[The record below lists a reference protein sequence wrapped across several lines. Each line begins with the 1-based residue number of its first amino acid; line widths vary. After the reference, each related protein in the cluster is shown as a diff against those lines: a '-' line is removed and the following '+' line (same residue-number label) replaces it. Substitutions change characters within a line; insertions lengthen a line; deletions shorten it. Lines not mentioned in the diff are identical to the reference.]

1 MLLCGEWNPAQG
13 AVDFSP
19 SGKVPLGRSLSK
31 SLWKWMAHGEL
42 THGCYLP
49 PSHTPPQRPHPP
61 ITVIP
66 SISEKATLISCGRSE
81 QVPFM
86 DGVAIK
92 IQLQIIIESDFSLN
106 CQVQDF
112 VFCYE
117 AAFFFLSLNCPHQ
130 RSQEQNATQASED
143 RLQSKGHE
151 SLYLSSEPPSFPM
164 RMISQN
170 LL

>member
-1 MLLCGEWNPAQG
+1 MLLCGEWSPAQG

-19 SGKVPLGRSLSK
+19 SCKVPLGLSLPK

-61 ITVIP
+61 MTVIP
-66 SISEKATLISCGRSE
+66 SISEKATLMSCERAE

-86 DGVAIK
+86 DGVFIK
-92 IQLQIIIESDFSLN
+92 IQLQVIIESDFSFN

-112 VFCYE
+112 VCCCE
-117 AAFFFLSLNCPHQ
+117 AAFFFFHLIAHIREVKSKMLHRLQ
-130 RSQEQNATQASED
+130 RTASNPEVAKVSTPQAS
-143 RLQSKGHE
+143 
-151 SLYLSSEPPSFPM
+151 PPVSP
-164 RMISQN
+164 
-170 LL
+170 